1 MPDRKPNQIARLI
14 AVLALGTA
22 LVLVIVMIASSGFGG
37 EDGEEDGKGT
47 RTSAETERALERG
60 VYVVRPGDTL
70 VSISEQTGISVDE
83 LVELNPDIDPQALI
97 SGQRI
102 RLD

>member
-1 MPDRKPNQIARLI
+1 MPDSKPNQIARLI
-14 AVLALGTA
+14 AVLALGAA
-22 LVLVIVMIASSGFGG
+22 LFVIVVMIASSGGDDGG
-37 EDGEEDGKGT
+37 DGDGKGS
-47 RTSAETERALERG
+47 RTSPEIQRALERG

-70 VSISEQTGISVDE
+70 VSISEQTGIAVDE
-83 LVELNPDIDPQALI
+83 LVELNPDLDPQALI